1 MIAKTFNNEKLR
13 GSLISNELTISV
25 VIINHH
31 KQENGSMRHFRLL
44 ILNTLL
50 SLVINLKMS
59 KSYIHSKNMTLIGL
73 LIFLLLIV

>member
-44 ILNTLL
+44 VLNTLL

>member
-50 SLVINLKMS
+50 NLVINLKMS

>member
-59 KSYIHSKNMTLIGL
+59 KSYVHSKNMTLIGL

>member
-31 KQENGSMRHFRLL
+31 KHENGSMRHFRLL

-59 KSYIHSKNMTLIGL
+59 KSYVHSKNMTLIGL

>member
-31 KQENGSMRHFRLL
+31 KQENGSMRHFKLL